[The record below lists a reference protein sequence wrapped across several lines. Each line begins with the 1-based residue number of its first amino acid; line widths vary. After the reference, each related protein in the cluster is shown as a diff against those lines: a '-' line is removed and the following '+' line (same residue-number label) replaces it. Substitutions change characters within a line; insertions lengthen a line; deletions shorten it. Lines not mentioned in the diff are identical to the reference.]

1 MAENF
6 IKINE
11 VELYS
16 KTNIDPVGSLFVYQ
30 RKYYRAIKDAAVDDI
45 LYLFKSG
52 AIDELNKLNLIP
64 NTKIS
69 DLKLDGFK
77 LVLEHEKIETI
88 TFSSEWSFEML
99 KAAAKLV
106 IEVNKILFKY
116 GFETKDAHY
125 NNIVFDKYIPKFVD
139 IGSFQKR
146 KSNKY
151 WECKDEYYRSFV
163 YPLKI
168 WASGN
173 SQLARRSISDPSSLL
188 LRYEFTL
195 YKHPIFRT
203 IPKSIIV
210 KVSYLLEVLRNLS
223 KFDLDTILIVH
234 NPKLKR
240 RVLKILHK
248 ISQYGLLPHNNINL
262 KSLERVIHIIKR
274 PSYTTKWG
282 DYHFKVN
289 KSELFKAGG
298 RFDLI
303 IKLIKEYKI
312 SEVFEV
318 GGNQGMLSIELDK
331 FIDKVICS
339 DYDEVAVDS
348 MYTNLVNT
356 KAHITPVLLDIMHPI
371 YLNNPFIEKSR
382 PQIRFKSQATLV
394 LAVTHHLILGQ
405 KIAID
410 EMFETILQYTREY
423 LFIEFMPNG
432 IDKGPV
438 PEWYKIDWFK
448 SHFEKYL
455 DILLIKTSTEDG
467 SRILFVGKVKN

>member
-1 MAENF
+1 MTDNF
-6 IKINE
+6 IKMHEIE
-11 VELYS
+11 FYS
-16 KTNIDPVGSLFVYQ
+16 KTNIDPVGSLFIYNE
-30 RKYYRAIKDAAVDDI
+30 KLYRAIKDTAVNDI

-52 AIDELNKLNLIP
+52 AIDELNELNLIP
-64 NTKIS
+64 TTKIS
-69 DLKLDGFK
+69 DIRLEGFK
-77 LVLEHEKIETI
+77 LVLEHERIETI
-88 TFSSEWSFEML
+88 TFSTEWSFEIL

-106 IEVNKILFKY
+106 IEVNRVLFKY

-125 NNIVFDKYIPKFVD
+125 NNIVFDNYIPKFVD

-146 KSNKY
+146 KSSKY

-163 YPLKI
+163 FPLKI

-195 YKHPIFRT
+195 YKHPTLRV

-210 KVSYLLEVLRNLS
+210 KISYLLEVLRNLS
-223 KFDLDTILIVH
+223 KFDLDNILIVH

-240 RVLKILHK
+240 RILKIVHK

-262 KSLERVIHIIKR
+262 NRLERVIDRIKR
-274 PSYTTKWG
+274 PIYATKWG

-289 KSELFKAGG
+289 KAELFKEGG

-303 IKLIKEYKI
+303 INLIKQYKI
-312 SEVFEV
+312 NEVFEV
-318 GGNQGMLSIELDK
+318 GGNQGMLSIELIK
-331 FIDKVICS
+331 FTNKVICS

-348 MYTNLVNT
+348 MYINLLNT
-356 KAHITPVLLDIMHPI
+356 KSKITPVLLDIMHPI
-371 YLNNPFIEKSR
+371 YLNNPFVEKSK
-382 PQIRFKSQATLV
+382 PQMRFKSQATLV

-405 KIAID
+405 KISID
-410 EMFETILQYTREY
+410 EMFETILQYTKEY

-438 PEWYKIDWFK
+438 PEWYNLDWFK
-448 SHFEKYL
+448 IHFEKYL
-455 DILLIKTSTEDG
+455 DTLLIKTSTEDG

>member
-1 MAENF
+1 MTEKY
-6 IKINE
+6 IRINE
-11 VELYS
+11 IEFYS
-16 KTNIDPVGSLFVYQ
+16 RTNIDPVGSLFVYNG
-30 RKYYRAIKDAAVDDI
+30 KLYRAIKDIAVDDI

-52 AIDELNKLNLIP
+52 ALDQLRKLDLIP

-69 DLKLDGFK
+69 ELKLEGFK
-77 LVLEHEKIETI
+77 LVLEHQRIETI

-106 IEVNKILFKY
+106 IDVNRILFKY

-125 NNIVFDKYIPKFVD
+125 NNIVFDNYIPKFVD

-146 KSNKY
+146 KSSKY

-163 YPLKI
+163 FPLKI

-173 SQLARRSISDPSSLL
+173 SQIARRSISDPSSLL

-195 YKHPIFRT
+195 YKHPILRA

-210 KVSYLLEVLRNLS
+210 KISYLLEVLRNLS
-223 KFDLDTILIVH
+223 KFDLDNILIVH

-240 RVLKILHK
+240 KILKILHK
-248 ISQYGLLPHNNINL
+248 ISQYGFLPNNNINL
-262 KSLERVIHIIKR
+262 NRLERVIEGIKR
-274 PSYTTKWG
+274 PLYATKWG

-289 KSELFKAGG
+289 KAELFKARG

-303 IKLIKEYKI
+303 INLIKEYKI
-312 SEVFEV
+312 NEVFEV
-318 GGNQGMLSIELDK
+318 GGNQGMLSIELVK
-331 FIDKVICS
+331 FIDKIICS

-348 MYTNLVNT
+348 MYINLFNTNS
-356 KAHITPVLLDIMHPI
+356 KITPVLLDIMHPV
-371 YLNNPFIEKSR
+371 YLNNPFIEKSK
-382 PQIRFKSQATLV
+382 PQTRFTSQATLV

-405 KIAID
+405 KISID

-438 PEWYKIDWFK
+438 PEWYNFEWFK
-448 SHFEKYL
+448 THFEKYL
-455 DILLIKTSTEDG
+455 ETLLIKTSTEDG

>member
-1 MAENF
+1 MTENF
-6 IKINE
+6 ITINE
-11 VELYS
+11 IELYS
-16 KTNIDPVGSLFVYQ
+16 KTNIDPVGSLFVYNG
-30 RKYYRAIKDAAVDDI
+30 KLYRAIKDAAVDDI

-52 AIDELNKLNLIP
+52 AINELNELNLIP
-64 NTKIS
+64 DTKIS
-69 DLKLDGFK
+69 NLNLDGFK
-77 LVLEHEKIETI
+77 LVLEHKKIEPI
-88 TFSSEWSFEML
+88 TFSAEWSFEML

-106 IEVNKILFKY
+106 IEVNKVLFEY

-125 NNIVFDKYIPKFVD
+125 NNIVFDKYVPKFVD

-146 KSNKY
+146 KSSKY

-163 YPLKI
+163 FPLKV

-173 SQLARRSISDPSSLL
+173 SQIARRSISDPSSLL

-195 YKHPIFRT
+195 YKHPILRA

-210 KVSYLLEVLRNLS
+210 KISYLLEVLRNLS
-223 KFDLDTILIVH
+223 KFDLDNILIVH

-240 RVLKILHK
+240 KILKILHK
-248 ISQYGLLPHNNINL
+248 ISQYGFLPNNNINL
-262 KSLERVIHIIKR
+262 NRLERVIEGIKR
-274 PSYTTKWG
+274 PLYATKWG

-289 KSELFKAGG
+289 RAELFKEGG

-303 IKLIKEYKI
+303 INLIKEYRI
-312 SEVFEV
+312 NEVFEV
-318 GGNQGMLSIELDK
+318 GGNQGMLSIELVK

-348 MYTNLVNT
+348 MYINLSDS
-356 KAHITPVLLDIMHPI
+356 KSKITPVLLDIMHPV
-371 YLNNPFIEKSR
+371 YLNNPFIEKSK

-405 KIAID
+405 KISID
-410 EMFETILQYTREY
+410 EMFETILQYTKEY

-438 PEWYKIDWFK
+438 PEWYNIDWFK
-448 SHFEKYL
+448 SNFEKYL
-455 DILLIKTSTEDG
+455 DTLLIKTSTEDG

>member
-11 VELYS
+11 IELFS

-30 RKYYRAIKDAAVDDI
+30 GKYYRAIKDAAVDDI
-45 LYLFKSG
+45 IYLFKSG

-69 DLKLDGFK
+69 GLKLDGFK
-77 LVLEHEKIETI
+77 LILEHEKIGTI

-106 IEVNKILFKY
+106 IEINKVLFKY

-125 NNIVFDKYIPKFVD
+125 NNIVFDKYVPKFVD

-163 YPLKI
+163 FPLKI

-188 LRYEFTL
+188 LKYEFTL
-195 YKHPIFRT
+195 YNHPILRV
-203 IPKSIIV
+203 IPKSVIV
-210 KVSYLLEVLRNLS
+210 KISYLLEVLRNLS
-223 KFDLDTILIVH
+223 KFDLDNILIVH
-234 NPKLKR
+234 NPELKR
-240 RVLKILHK
+240 KILKTLHK

-262 KSLERVIHIIKR
+262 NRLARLIRRIKR
-274 PSYTTKWG
+274 PSYATKWG
-282 DYHFKVN
+282 DYHIKVN
-289 KSELFKAGG
+289 KAELFKEGG

-303 IKLIKEYKI
+303 INLIKEYKI
-312 SEVFEV
+312 NEVFEV
-318 GGNQGMLSIELDK
+318 GGNQGMLSIELEK
-331 FIDKVICS
+331 YTDKVICS

-348 MYTNLVNT
+348 MYINLVNT
-356 KAHITPVLLDIMHPI
+356 RANITPVLLDIMHPV

-382 PQIRFKSQATLV
+382 PQNRFKSQVTLV

-405 KIAID
+405 KISID
-410 EMFETILQYTREY
+410 EMFETILQYTKEY

-438 PEWYKIDWFK
+438 PEWYNIDWFK
-448 SHFEKYL
+448 THFEKYL
-455 DILLIKTSTEDG
+455 DTLLIKTSTEDG
-467 SRILFVGKVKN
+467 SRILFVGKVKK

>member
-1 MAENF
+1 MTNNF

-11 VELYS
+11 IEFYS
-16 KTNIDPVGSLFVYQ
+16 KTNIDPVGSLFIYNE
-30 RKYYRAIKDAAVDDI
+30 KLYRAIKDTAVNDI

-52 AIDELNKLNLIP
+52 AIDELNELNLIP
-64 NTKIS
+64 TTKIS
-69 DLKLDGFK
+69 DIRLEGFK
-77 LVLEHEKIETI
+77 LVLEHKRIETI
-88 TFSSEWSFEML
+88 TFSTEWSFEML

-106 IEVNKILFKY
+106 IEINRVLFKY

-163 YPLKI
+163 FPLKI

-195 YKHPIFRT
+195 YKHPTLRV

-210 KVSYLLEVLRNLS
+210 KISYLLEVLRNLS
-223 KFDLDTILIVH
+223 KFDLDNILIVH

-240 RVLKILHK
+240 RILKIVHK

-262 KSLERVIHIIKR
+262 NRLERVIDRIKR
-274 PSYTTKWG
+274 PIYVTKWG

-289 KSELFKAGG
+289 KAELFKEGG

-303 IKLIKEYKI
+303 INLIKKYKI
-312 SEVFEV
+312 NEVFEV
-318 GGNQGMLSIELDK
+318 GGNQGMLSIELIK
-331 FIDKVICS
+331 FTNKVICS

-348 MYTNLVNT
+348 MYVNLVNT
-356 KAHITPVLLDIMHPI
+356 KSKITPVLLDIMHPI

-405 KIAID
+405 KISID
-410 EMFETILQYTREY
+410 EMFETILQYTKEY

-438 PEWYKIDWFK
+438 PEWYNLDWFK
-448 SHFEKYL
+448 IHFEKYL
-455 DILLIKTSTEDG
+455 DTLLIKTSTEDG
-467 SRILFVGKVKN
+467 GRILFVGKVKN

>member
-6 IKINE
+6 IKITE

-30 RKYYRAIKDAAVDDI
+30 GRYYRAIKDAAVDDI

-52 AIDELNKLNLIP
+52 AIKELNDLNLIP
-64 NTKIS
+64 DTKIS
-69 DLKLDGFK
+69 DLKLEGFN
-77 LVLEHEKIETI
+77 LVLEHERIEII
-88 TFSSEWSFEML
+88 TYSAEWSFEML

-106 IEVNKILFKY
+106 IEVNKVLFKY

-125 NNIVFDKYIPKFVD
+125 NNILFDKYIPKFVD
-139 IGSFQKR
+139 IGSFHRR
-146 KSNKY
+146 KNNKY

-195 YKHPIFRT
+195 YKHPILRV
-203 IPKSIIV
+203 IPKSLVVNI
-210 KVSYLLEVLRNLS
+210 SYLLEVLRNLS

-262 KSLERVIHIIKR
+262 DKLEKVILRIKR
-274 PSYTTKWG
+274 PIYATKWG

-289 KSELFKAGG
+289 KAELFKAGG

-303 IKLIKEYKI
+303 INLIKDYKI
-312 SEVFEV
+312 NEVFEV
-318 GGNQGMLSIELDK
+318 GGNQGMLSIELSKFVDK
-331 FIDKVICS
+331 IICS
-339 DYDEVAVDS
+339 DYDEIAVDN
-348 MYTNLVNT
+348 MYINLVKT
-356 KAHITPVLLDIMHPI
+356 EAKLTPVLSDIMHPV
-371 YLNNPFIEKSR
+371 YLNYPFIEKSK
-382 PQIRFKSQATLV
+382 PQVRLKSQATLV

-405 KIAID
+405 KISID
-410 EMFETILQYTREY
+410 EMFETILQYTKEY

-438 PEWYKIDWFK
+438 PEWYNIDWFK
-448 SHFEKYL
+448 THFEKYL
-455 DILLIKTSTEDG
+455 DTLLIKTSAEDG

>member
-1 MAENF
+1 
-6 IKINE
+6 
-11 VELYS
+11 
-16 KTNIDPVGSLFVYQ
+16 
-30 RKYYRAIKDAAVDDI
+30 
-45 LYLFKSG
+45 
-52 AIDELNKLNLIP
+52 
-64 NTKIS
+64 
-69 DLKLDGFK
+69 LKLDGFK

-163 YPLKI
+163 YPLNI

-240 RVLKILHK
+240 KVLKILHK
-248 ISQYGLLPHNNINL
+248 ISHYGLLPHNNINL
-262 KSLERVIHIIKR
+262 KSLERVIQRIKR
-274 PSYTTKWG
+274 PSYATKWG

-289 KSELFKAGG
+289 KAELFKAGG

-303 IKLIKEYKI
+303 INLIKEYKI

-318 GGNQGMLSIELDK
+318 GGNQGMLSIELVK
-331 FIDKVICS
+331 SIDKVICS

-348 MYTNLVNT
+348 MYTNLVDT
-356 KAHITPVLLDIMHPI
+356 KANITPVLLDIMHPI

-405 KIAID
+405 KISID
-410 EMFETILQYTREY
+410 EMFETILQYTKEY

-438 PEWYKIDWFK
+438 PEWYNIDWFK

-455 DILLIKTSTEDG
+455 DTLLVKTSTEDG

>member
-1 MAENF
+1 MTENF
-6 IKINE
+6 ININE

-30 RKYYRAIKDAAVDDI
+30 GKYYRAIKEAAVDDI
-45 LYLFKSG
+45 LYLFNSG

-106 IEVNKILFKY
+106 IEVNKVLFKY

-125 NNIVFDKYIPKFVD
+125 NNIVFDKYVPKFVD
-139 IGSFQKR
+139 IGSFHKR

-163 YPLKI
+163 FPLKI

-195 YKHPIFRT
+195 YKHPIIRA
-203 IPKSIIV
+203 IPKSVIV
-210 KVSYLLEVLRNLS
+210 KVSFLLEVLRNLS
-223 KFDLDTILIVH
+223 KFDLDNILIVH

-240 RVLKILHK
+240 KVLKILHK
-248 ISQYGLLPHNNINL
+248 ISHYGLLPHNNINL
-262 KSLERVIHIIKR
+262 KSLERVIQRIKR
-274 PSYTTKWG
+274 PSYATKWG

-289 KSELFKAGG
+289 KAELFKEGG
-298 RFDLI
+298 RFNLI
-303 IKLIKEYKI
+303 INLIKEYKI
-312 SEVFEV
+312 NEVFEI
-318 GGNQGMLSIELDK
+318 GGNQGMLSIELNK
-331 FIDKVICS
+331 FIGKVICS

-348 MYTNLVNT
+348 LFINLENT
-356 KAHITPVLLDIMHPI
+356 KSQITPVLLDIMHPV
-371 YLNNPFIEKSR
+371 YLNNPFIEKLR
-382 PQIRFKSQATLV
+382 PQTRFTSQATLV

-405 KIAID
+405 KISID
-410 EMFETILQYTREY
+410 EMFETILQYTKEY

-438 PEWYKIDWFK
+438 PEWYNIDWFK
-448 SHFEKYL
+448 THFEKYL
-455 DILLIKTSTEDG
+455 DTLLIKTSAEDG